1 MVIPEGLRESVQM
14 VDAPLLE
21 ISSTFIRRS
30 IREGRDM
37 RAFLPAEAYELIVQ
51 NGWYR

>member
-1 MVIPEGLRESVQM
+1 VELL
-14 VDAPLLE
+14 DAPLVE
-21 ISSTFIRRS
+21 ISSSFIRRS

-37 RAFLPAEAYELIVQ
+37 RAFVPERAYELILQ